1 MPISSQVYQPFQ
13 QITMDFITDL
23 PPSDSFDSIFI
34 MVDQGLTKGVIL
46 MPCNKTIT
54 AKETANLYIQNVF
67 QNFGLPDVMISNQG
81 PQFASHVFNGI
92 MNSLKVKHKMSTTF
106 HPQTDGQTERYNA
119 ELEAYLH
126 IFCTYEPDTWN
137 KMLPIAQFAHN
148 SRTHEVLKQSPF
160 QLMYGTLPVALP
172 LVSNKTNIPTANNHI
187 DFLFCAREEALAAHK
202 LARTKMMERTMRKTK
217 PFKVNDKV
225 WLESR
230 NLKIPYQSRKPAPKR
245 EGPFP
250 SQKS

>member
-1 MPISSQVYQPFQ
+1 
-13 QITMDFITDL
+13 
-23 PPSDSFDSIFI
+23 
-34 MVDQGLTKGVIL
+34 

-54 AKETANLYIQNVF
+54 AEETANLYIRNAF
-67 QNFGLPDVMISNQG
+67 QNFGLPDVMISNRG

-106 HPQTDGQTERYNA
+106 HPQTDGQMERYNA
-119 ELEAYLH
+119 KLEAYLR
-126 IFCTYEPDTWN
+126 IFCAYEPDTWN

-148 SRTHEVLKQSPF
+148 SCTHKALKQSPF

-172 LVSNKTNIPTANNHI
+172 LVSNKKNIPTANNRI
-187 DFLFCAREEALAAHK
+187 NSLFHAREEALTAHG
-202 LARTKMMERTMRKTK
+202 LARAKMMERTMRKTK

-230 NLKIPYQSRKPAPKR
+230 NLKIPYQSRKLAPK
-245 EGPFP
+245 
-250 SQKS
+250 